1 MDAGRSGKRGES
13 SSLRFSEIVY
23 CSFKLWSSQKPLK
36 TALIKKRRSACQPN
50 KKKRPHCMESLLDHR

>member
-36 TALIKKRRSACQPN
+36 TALIKKR
-50 KKKRPHCMESLLDHR
+50 PHCMESLLDHR